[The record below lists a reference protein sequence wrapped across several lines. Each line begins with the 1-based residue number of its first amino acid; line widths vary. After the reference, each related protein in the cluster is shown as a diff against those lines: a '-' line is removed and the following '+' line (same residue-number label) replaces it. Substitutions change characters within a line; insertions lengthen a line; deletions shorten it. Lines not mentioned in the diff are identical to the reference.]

1 MVAWPRCVALEILC
15 ITTGI
20 IGYRDGIYVLIVV
33 PIYTAVLDVV
43 VILLVVWEMGGEI
56 LGEVLGYLAMR

>member
-20 IGYRDGIYVLIVV
+20 MVCRDGIYVLIVV

-43 VILLVVWEMGGEI
+43 VILLEIGEMGGDIQE
-56 LGEVLGYLAMR
+56 R

>member
-1 MVAWPRCVALEILC
+1 VVRCLTMVAWPRCVALEILC

-20 IGYRDGIYVLIVV
+20 IGCRDGIYVLIVV

-43 VILLVVWEMGGEI
+43 VLLLVVWEMEGEMY
-56 LGEVLGYLAMR
+56 VR